1 MKHKQYVIT
10 HLLTLLCVLMLCIPL
25 YAQQGLKIAPLF
37 NGQYRYMKGT
47 TEVLLKGRKLAPYK
61 LKLFRSITVGT
72 EHVNLVQVE
81 RMVKS
86 DATTA
91 IDKEISSKQG
101 HLYYAFYQWRPLG
114 STRRYLFYKNN
125 ALNAKG
131 HNNTFTLI
139 YMEGT
144 ATLDE
149 LKRNFA
155 K

>member
-1 MKHKQYVIT
+1 MKHIQYIIT
-10 HLLTLLCVLMLCIPL
+10 HLLTFLCVWMLCIPL

-61 LKLFRSITVGT
+61 LNLFRSITIGT
-72 EHVNLVQVE
+72 ERVDIAQIEH
-81 RMVKS
+81 MVKS
-86 DATTA
+86 DAATA

-101 HLYYAFYQWRPLG
+101 RLYYAFYQLRPSG

-144 ATLDE
+144 ATLNE